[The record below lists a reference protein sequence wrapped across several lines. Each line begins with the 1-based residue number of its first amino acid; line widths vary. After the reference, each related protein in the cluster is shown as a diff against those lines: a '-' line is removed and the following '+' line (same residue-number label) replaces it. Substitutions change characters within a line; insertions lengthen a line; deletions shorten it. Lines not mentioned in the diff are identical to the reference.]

1 MGSITF
7 LQEKPHTAGAVLV
20 LGSAIVDIFK
30 LENGK
35 IVEHRDVRQAVPEKT
50 ASGNP
55 MF

>member
-1 MGSITF
+1 MGA
-7 LQEKPHTAGAVLV
+7 KRGN
-20 LGSAIVDIFK
+20 AIVDIFK

-35 IVEHRDVRQAVPEKT
+35 FVEHWNVTQAIPEKT